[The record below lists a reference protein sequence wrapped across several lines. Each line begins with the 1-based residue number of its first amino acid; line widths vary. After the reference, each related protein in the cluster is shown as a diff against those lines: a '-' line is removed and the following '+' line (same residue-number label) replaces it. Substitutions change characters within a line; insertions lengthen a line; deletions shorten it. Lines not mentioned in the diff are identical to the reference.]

1 MKYDRFQRGAQPFEV
16 ALPESSRYATSAAEG
31 LLPHSTRRVFVHP
44 QLTLGPFPVLDLLMR
59 LWLFPFGTLIK
70 LCEQFKSGEPEIQ
83 RNNLFG
89 HVFLNRDAV
98 FVGEKKK
105 GLFLVC
111 FYEFLTELLVCLVL
125 LARCPFLPPHIL
137 PSVHTNDRKPSSL
150 RRLVHSGT
158 AGIEKY
164 HQPVCASY
172 FKLRSILWCLTLFN
186 YVRTY
191 HSTRFYNSQR
201 AEPTTQLV
209 RNILV

>member
-1 MKYDRFQRGAQPFEV
+1 MLHQQWRSCCLTP
-16 ALPESSRYATSAAEG
+16 
-31 LLPHSTRRVFVHP
+31 RRVFIHP
-44 QLTLGPFPVLDLLMR
+44 QLTLGPLPVLDLLMR

-70 LCEQFKSGEPEIQ
+70 LCEQFKNGEPGIQ

-89 HVFLNRDAV
+89 HVFWTETLSLLQK
-98 FVGEKKK
+98 KKK

-125 LARCPFLPPHIL
+125 LVRCPFLPPHIHIL
-137 PSVHTNDRKPSSL
+137 LSVHTNDRKPSSL
-150 RRLVHSGT
+150 HRLVHSGT

-172 FKLRSILWCLTLFN
+172 FKLCSILWCLTPFN

-201 AEPTTQLV
+201 AEPTTQLI
-209 RNILV
+209 RNTLV